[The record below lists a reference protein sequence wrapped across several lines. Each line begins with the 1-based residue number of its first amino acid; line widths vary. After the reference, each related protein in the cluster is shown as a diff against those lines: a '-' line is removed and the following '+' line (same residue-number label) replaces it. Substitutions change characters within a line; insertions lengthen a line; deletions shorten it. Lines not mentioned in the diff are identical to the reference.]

1 VLDVVDCQRCKTPIP
16 DTSRFCMNCG
26 AVVSGDTGLGTTD
39 LLAQAG
45 AELLVLLREAL
56 ADDFVVE
63 RELGRGG
70 MAAVFLARETAL
82 DRPVAIKVLPP
93 ELTFGK
99 GMVDRFIREARTA
112 AGLGHPHI
120 IPIYR
125 VSPASG
131 RLFWYAMKYVEGTD
145 LASVLAGASAVPI
158 PRALG
163 VLDCVAQALDYAHR
177 NGVIHRD
184 VKPANI
190 MLTEADWVYVTDFGI
205 AKALGSTALTGS
217 GGMIGTPHYMS
228 PEQCRGQPVTAA
240 ADQYSLAV
248 MTYQILGR
256 RLPFAGD
263 SVIDIVTQ
271 HATSD
276 PPALREIRP
285 DLPEAVSRV
294 VQRGMAKDPAARFRS
309 TLDFVSAVR
318 AALAADN
325 VGERTTEPVPRVV
338 LRQPKQPQ
346 AARPWRRGGW
356 LLLAAF
362 VTAGAAGGLAAAR
375 PDLRMAFLEWIGL
388 REPAAAVAPPMLAP
402 IHVPPPTA
410 LLRIAVA
417 PPQAVVTVDGRPVAS
432 DTVTVLLGDIVI
444 RASAPGFRDSSV
456 ARSLSR
462 AGQVEAVAISLE
474 RLPAVRPPPP
484 AAPAQPAVGYLRVFG
499 WPYSRVEVGGRPYP
513 QRWPLVVALPPGV
526 HQVLVRREGF
536 VSLDTLL
543 GVSVGDTTLLKVELR
558 EGQ

>member
-1 VLDVVDCQRCKTPIP
+1 VVDCQRCKTPIP

-125 VSPASG
+125 VSPPSG
-131 RLFWYAMKYVEGTD
+131 RLFWYTMKYVAGTD
-145 LASVLAGASAVPI
+145 LASVLAGASAI
-158 PRALG
+158 PLARALG
-163 VLDCVAQALDYAHR
+163 LLDRVAQALDYAHR

-228 PEQCRGQPVTAA
+228 PEQCRGQPVTPA
-240 ADQYSLAV
+240 ADQYALAV

-271 HATSD
+271 HATSE

-285 DLPEAVSRV
+285 DLPEGVSRV
-294 VQRGMAKDPAARFRS
+294 IQRGMAKDPAARFRS
-309 TLDFVSAVR
+309 TQDFVNGVR
-318 AALAADN
+318 AALTADN
-325 VGERTTEPVPRVV
+325 VGERTTEPVPRFV
-338 LRQPKQPQ
+338 LRRPERPE
-346 AARPWRRGGW
+346 AAPPLRRMRW
-356 LLLAAF
+356 LFLLAL
-362 VTAGAAGGLAAAR
+362 VSAGAAGGLAAAR
-375 PDLRMAFLEWIGL
+375 PGLRVAFLGAVGW
-388 REPAAAVAPPMLAP
+388 RAPAPAVPPPLLAP
-402 IHVPPPTA
+402 IRVPPPTA
-410 LLRIAVA
+410 LLQIAVA
-417 PPQAVVTVDGRPVAS
+417 PSEAVVTVDGRPVTT
-432 DTVTVLLGDIVI
+432 DTVTVMLGDVVI
-444 RASAPGFRDSSV
+444 RASAPGFRDTSF

-462 AGQVEAVAISLE
+462 AGQVEAVAIPLE
-474 RLPAVRPPPP
+474 RLPAVR
-484 AAPAQPAVGYLRVFG
+484 APLSATPVLPAVGYLFLYGKPVPERVDIDG
-499 WPYSRVEVGGRPYP
+499 QPHPQVWPFIIPLRPGEH
-513 QRWPLVVALPPGV
+513 WVT
-526 HQVLVRREGF
+526 VRRGEY
-536 VSLDTLL
+536 STLDTLL
-543 GVSVGDTTLLKVELR
+543 VISAGDTTPLNFELR
-558 EGQ
+558 KSQ